1 MPWII
6 GSAGVLV
13 LDFTILM
20 QFLFFKVILK
30 TEGKNVD
37 KDEEAVVAS
46 GKYDTVK
53 TGTTGKDLYVSQ
65 VADGLIN
72 END

>member
-1 MPWII
+1 M
-6 GSAGVLV
+6 
-13 LDFTILM
+13 
-20 QFLFFKVILK
+20 
-30 TEGKNVD
+30 D